1 MYLYSLDAKG
11 NSFAPQTHKRISQSY
26 SCMIT
31 FLDLLIG
38 LISAHF
44 LKFVLLS
51 LKFELAARGLQFCLC
66 HLRNR
71 ILD

>member
-1 MYLYSLDAKG
+1 MYLYILDASG
-11 NSFAPQTHKRISQSY
+11 DSFTPHTHTHKRISQSD
-26 SCMIT
+26 SCIII
-31 FLDLLIG
+31 FLDLLIR

-44 LKFVLLS
+44 LKFILLS
-51 LKFELAARGLQFCLC
+51 LKFELAARGLQFC